1 MSDQMSLFAEE
12 FPQYQIN
19 NKIRLIELFAGI
31 SAQSMALK
39 RLGVDFENYRAVE
52 FDEFAI
58 KSYNAICGTNFPT
71 MDIRNVHAD
80 DLGIVERDKYTY
92 IMTYSFPCQALSLAG
107 RQEGM
112 VEGSGTTSSLLWEVR
127 RLLEECGDNLPQV
140 LVMEN
145 VSQVHAEKN
154 LPEFNKW
161 IDFLMKLGYSNL
173 YEDLNAK
180 DFGVPQNRDRC
191 FMVSLLGKYDFVFP
205 KGIPLE
211 KVIVDV
217 LEDEVEEKF
226 FIRNEKAKLLIDQL
240 IKDGK
245 IEE

>member
-12 FPQYQIN
+12 FPQYVIN
-19 NKIRLIELFAGI
+19 KPIRLITLFSGI
-31 SAQSMALK
+31 GAQEMALE
-39 RLGVDFENYRAVE
+39 RMGVDFEIYKAVE

-58 KSYNAICGTNFPT
+58 KSYNAIHGTNFPT
-71 MDIRNVHAD
+71 LDIRDIHGS
-80 DLGIVERDKYTY
+80 DLEIVDRDKYCY
-92 IMTYSFPCQALSLAG
+92 IMFYSWPCTDLSLAG
-107 RQEGM
+107 RQAGM
-112 VEGSGTTSSLLWEVR
+112 EEGSGTRSALLWEVK
-127 RLLEECGDNLPQV
+127 RLIEELKDNLPDI
-140 LVMEN
+140 LISEN
-145 VSQVHAEKN
+145 VIQCHSEKN

-217 LEDEVEEKF
+217 LEDEVDEKF
-226 FIRNEKAKLLIDQL
+226 FIRSEKAKLLIDQL

>member
-1 MSDQMSLFAEE
+1 M
-12 FPQYQIN
+12 
-19 NKIRLIELFAGI
+19 
-31 SAQSMALK
+31 
-39 RLGVDFENYRAVE
+39 
-52 FDEFAI
+52 
-58 KSYNAICGTNFPT
+58 
-71 MDIRNVHAD
+71 
-80 DLGIVERDKYTY
+80 
-92 IMTYSFPCQALSLAG
+92 AG
-107 RQEGM
+107 RQQGM

-127 RLLEECGDNLPQV
+127 RLLEECGENLPQV

-145 VSQVHAEKN
+145 VNQVHAEKN

-226 FIRNEKAKLLIDQL
+226 FIRSEKAKLLIDQL

>member
-12 FPQYQIN
+12 FPQYVIN
-19 NKIRLIELFAGI
+19 KPIRLITLFSGI
-31 SAQSMALK
+31 GAQEMALE
-39 RLGVDFENYRAVE
+39 RMGVNFEIYKAVE

-58 KSYNAICGTNFPT
+58 KSYNSIHGTNFPT
-71 MDIRNVHAD
+71 LDIRDIHGS
-80 DLGIVERDKYTY
+80 DLEIVDRDKYCY
-92 IMTYSFPCQALSLAG
+92 IMFYSWPCTDLSLAG
-107 RQEGM
+107 RQAGM
-112 VEGSGTTSSLLWEVR
+112 EEGSGTRSALLWEVK
-127 RLLEECGDNLPQV
+127 RLIEELKDNLPDI
-140 LVMEN
+140 LISEN
-145 VSQVHAEKN
+145 VIQCHSEKN

-217 LEDEVEEKF
+217 LEDEVDEKF
-226 FIRNEKAKLLIDQL
+226 FIRSEKAKLLIDQL